1 MNYKELHMELAELR
15 DLNRHYLSSITVL
28 NEQLEA
34 MTKERNKYRSQAIM
48 RANKIEE
55 ILNGQELKAR

>member
-1 MNYKELHMELAELR
+1 MNYEELHMELAELR
-15 DLNRHYLSSITVL
+15 DLNRHYLNSITVL
-28 NEQLEA
+28 NEQLEV

-55 ILNGQELKAR
+55 ILNGQELEAR